1 MPARIGHS
9 NDADAEGRV
18 LDPRS
23 VAEIRP
29 FERRDVA
36 QVAALYELVM
46 RSGTSTPAP
55 GLGPYFERLFFD
67 QPWADAELPGL
78 VAVDGEGQIVA
89 FQGSHTR
96 RARFDGRPIR
106 ITGLGQLVAHPDAR
120 TGTIGRA
127 LVRRQLE
134 GPQDLSL
141 TDTATP
147 AVQRLGV
154 MAGGTI
160 SHMSCI
166 GWARVMRPLQS
177 VQMFAR
183 ARREARRRPGAPRLV
198 AGLDRAMQRAAPL
211 LSPPAPPDVEGEPLT
226 PAALVEHLPLVSDHL
241 RLYVDYD
248 EPYVEWLFAELA
260 RLSGLGTL
268 LARRV
273 RTRRGRPLGWYVCLL
288 VPGGSCRVLQI
299 AAPDRHVGQVLDH
312 LLHEAWLSGAA
323 NVQGRVEPHLLQPL
337 ATRRCLMLYRGG
349 ALLYADAEML
359 GAIATGEGLLTRLD
373 GEWWVQDQMVDLS
386 Q

>member
-1 MPARIGHS
+1 
-9 NDADAEGRV
+9 V
-18 LDPRS
+18 
-23 VAEIRP
+23 
-29 FERRDVA
+29 
-36 QVAALYELVM
+36 
-46 RSGTSTPAP
+46 
-55 GLGPYFERLFFD
+55 
-67 QPWADAELPGL
+67 
-78 VAVDGEGQIVA
+78 
-89 FQGSHTR
+89 
-96 RARFDGRPIR
+96 
-106 ITGLGQLVAHPDAR
+106 
-120 TGTIGRA
+120 
-127 LVRRQLE
+127 
-134 GPQDLSL
+134 
-141 TDTATP
+141 
-147 AVQRLGV
+147 
-154 MAGGTI
+154 
-160 SHMSCI
+160 
-166 GWARVMRPLQS
+166 
-177 VQMFAR
+177 
-183 ARREARRRPGAPRLV
+183 
-198 AGLDRAMQRAAPL
+198 
-211 LSPPAPPDVEGEPLT
+211 
-226 PAALVEHLPLVSDHL
+226 LVEHLPLVSDHL

-359 GAIATGEGLLTRLD
+359 GAIATGKGLLTRLD